1 MTTGPARFC
10 TLIFLAI
17 SLVPLTATGQRIG
30 NDNRPPRS
38 GVPPSTTPNLPSAS
52 TKPIFISGRV
62 VMDGGA
68 SLPEPAAIER
78 VCNGVTRREGYTDFK
93 GQFQIQLGAN
103 LDFQD
108 ASEID
113 SRSINGRGTTQ
124 SGNRRQLNLANCEF
138 RAVLSGFQSTS
149 AAIQPNEF
157 DFQYDVGTI
166 VLKKMGDVSGATVSL
181 TSLSAP
187 QEARRAYEKAR
198 KATQERRTEEAEKQ
212 LNKAVRIYPHF
223 AAAWFMLGNLREE
236 RHQLEQ
242 ARAAYQQA
250 LSADPQYVNPWF
262 GLALVAV
269 AERNWEEAAKLTAQ
283 VVALNA
289 YAFPA
294 AYFYSAAANYNLG
307 KLAPAE
313 ENARKYI
320 ALDTEHKHPDAAL
333 LLSRLLQQKKDY
345 SGAAQQIRD
354 YLEIVPLAPNAK
366 ELKARAK
373 KLDDLSLAQKR

>member
-30 NDNRPPRS
+30 NGDRPPRR
-38 GVPPSTTPNLPSAS
+38 PTTSTNPNLPSAS
-52 TKPIFISGRV
+52 TQPIFITGRV
-62 VMDGGA
+62 MMDGGA
-68 SLPEPAAIER
+68 SLPEPVAIER
-78 VCNGVTRREGYTDFK
+78 ICNGATRREGYTDFK

-108 ASEID
+108 ASEVD
-113 SRSINGRGTTQ
+113 SRTINRGTIQT
-124 SGNRRQLNLANCEF
+124 GNRRQLDLANCEF
-138 RAVLSGFQSTS
+138 RAVLAGFQSTS
-149 AAIQPNEF
+149 AAIQPNEY

-166 VLKKMGDVSGATVSL
+166 VLRRMGDEKGATVSL

-198 KATQERRTEEAEKQ
+198 KAAQERRAEEAEKH

-250 LSADPQYVNPWF
+250 LSSDPQYVNPWF

-269 AERNWEEAAKLTAQ
+269 TERNWEEAAKLTAQ
-283 VVALNA
+283 VVTLNA

-294 AYFYSAAANYNLG
+294 AYFYNAAANYNLG
-307 KLAPAE
+307 KLEPAE

-373 KLDDLSLAQKR
+373 KLDDLGLAQKR